1 MNGSV
6 WLSLG
11 RTIRTGR
18 TFRTWKDQ
26 PNIDHKLT
34 RVTQLRRRSYSS
46 LLPSDLSVGKDKGRA
61 LDRLAQQEKG
71 KELLGQL
78 RDAKSV

>member
-1 MNGSV
+1 MRNKKRRDDG
-6 WLSLG
+6 LG
-11 RTIRTGR
+11 KLKRRKLR
-18 TFRTWKDQ
+18 NEWECLAQ
-26 PNIDHKLT
+26 P
-34 RVTQLRRRSYSS
+34 RPYSS

-61 LDRLAQQEKG
+61 LDRLAQLEKG